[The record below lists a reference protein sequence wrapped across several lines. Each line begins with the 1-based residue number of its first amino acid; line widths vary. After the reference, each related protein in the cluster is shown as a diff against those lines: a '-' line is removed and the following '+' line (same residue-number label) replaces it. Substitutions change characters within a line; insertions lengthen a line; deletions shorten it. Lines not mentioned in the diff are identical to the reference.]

1 MSINKKEI
9 TKEMIKKAMQCK
21 TAEELIALAKAEG
34 YDITKAEAEAY
45 MTELADVELDDKE
58 LKKIAGGKDCYTY
71 CFYDDCPHFGN

>member
-21 TAEELIALAKAEG
+21 TAEELIALAEG

-45 MTELADVELDDKE
+45 MTELGDVELDDKE
-58 LKKIAGGKDCYTY
+58 LKKIAGGGKDCYTY
-71 CFYDDCPHFGN
+71 CFYDDCPHYGN